1 MLIIAEPGEVFIEL
15 EKRICA
21 FLNLL
26 HSLIEWLSRMN
37 IEHILIL
44 ARRLLNLARIQRLKL

>member
-21 FLNLL
+21 FLILL
-26 HSLIEWLSRMN
+26 HSLIEWLRRMN

-44 ARRLLNLARIQRLKL
+44 AGRLLNLARIKRLEL